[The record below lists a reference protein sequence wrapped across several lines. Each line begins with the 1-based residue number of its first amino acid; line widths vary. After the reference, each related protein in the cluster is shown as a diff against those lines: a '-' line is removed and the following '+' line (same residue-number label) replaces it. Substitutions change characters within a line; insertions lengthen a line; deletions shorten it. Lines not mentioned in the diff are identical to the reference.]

1 LVLAGWANSTNA
13 CIFPVDRAVHEM
25 TRQTDVTES
34 PPGVGLV
41 LSHRAL
47 ATVLGIRGGGVLVR
61 RTRAAFPDC
70 NSGAFV
76 CYPLAWDAQRLLQAL
91 ILPLICLKLVLRAWL
106 LITIDAKE
114 TAAAVRGFQLAAD
127 VAVQSRIVVHQP
139 WNQDSR

>member
-1 LVLAGWANSTNA
+1 
-13 CIFPVDRAVHEM
+13 M

-47 ATVLGIRGGGVLVR
+47 ATVLGIRGGGVLVC
-61 RTRAAFPDC
+61 RTRAAFPDYS
-70 NSGAFV
+70 SGAVV

-91 ILPLICLKLVLRAWL
+91 KLPRICLKLVLRAWL
-106 LITIDAKE
+106 LITIDAKGAAAAIRGFQIA
-114 TAAAVRGFQLAAD
+114 TAAAL
-127 VAVQSRIVVHQP
+127 QSRIVVHQP